1 MKIDIELVKNTLL
14 RANIDLQITTQILQ
28 DLMFEARVGKEE
40 FKEKEPKTNKKF
52 VVIVNDPYG
61 KIQELGCDF
70 QGWIVQIP
78 ENESERRVLQKIHN
92 AISDFNITPKGRKM
106 PIKDITN
113 ACWYI
118 SEKIFKEHKIWVKT
132 KQPVLLIPS
141 ANKISNNEPKEF

>member
-28 DLMFEARVGKEE
+28 DLMFEARVRKEE
-40 FKEKEPKTNKKF
+40 FEEKEPKTKKQF

-61 KIQELGCDF
+61 KIQELDCDF

-78 ENESERRVLQKIHN
+78 EDQSERRVLQKIHN

-141 ANKISNNEPKEF
+141 ANKILKN